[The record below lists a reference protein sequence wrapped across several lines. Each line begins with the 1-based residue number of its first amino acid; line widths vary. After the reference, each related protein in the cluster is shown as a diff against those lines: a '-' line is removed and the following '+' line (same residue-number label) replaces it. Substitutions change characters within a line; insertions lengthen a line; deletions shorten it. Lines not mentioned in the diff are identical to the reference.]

1 MQRRHDIDW
10 LRVLAVLLL
19 VPYHS
24 AVIFARPYVSYI
36 KVEPNAGL
44 EAFAYFLNQWHMA
57 LLFLVSGVA
66 TWFSLSS
73 RTWRQYLRERVNR
86 LIVPLVFGTLAIV
99 PIQVYF
105 QRLHYGDFSGSFIRF
120 YPHIFEG
127 IYPHGNFTW
136 GQLWFLAYL
145 FVFSL
150 IGVPLFLLLGK
161 GKPRRV
167 VEQAGAFCER
177 PGALFLA
184 AIPLMAAQAVL
195 RAKWP
200 GFQNLYDDWANFA
213 FYFTVFVYGYLLC
226 SDDGFGRAI
235 DRHWRISLGLG
246 IGAVSVILALRQT
259 GSAPAP
265 DYSPAWVFYMLL
277 HGFSSWCWL
286 VALLGLGRR
295 YLTFSNRVLEYA
307 TEAVLP
313 FYVIHHAVIVVIGY
327 YVVRWNAGDMLKFTI
342 ITIASLVLATIL
354 YDVLIR
360 RTYATRFL
368 FGMKAQR

>member
-1 MQRRHDIDW
+1 M
-10 LRVLAVLLL
+10 LAVLLL

-66 TWFSLSS
+66 TWFSLGS
-73 RTWRQYLRERVNR
+73 RTWRQYLKERVSR

-105 QRLHYGDFSGSFIRF
+105 QRLYYGDFSGSFIRF
-120 YPHIFEG
+120 YPRIFDG

-150 IGVPLFLLLGK
+150 LGLPLFLCIGPVR
-161 GKPRRV
+161 PRRA
-167 VEQAGAFCER
+167 VERAAAFCEK

-184 AIPLMAAQAVL
+184 AIPLMAAQAIL

-200 GFQNLYDDWANFA
+200 GFQNLYNDWANFA

-226 SDDGFGRAI
+226 SDERFGRAI
-235 DRHWRISLGLG
+235 DRNWRISLVLG
-246 IGAVSVILALRQT
+246 IGAMSVILALRQT

-265 DYSPAWVFYMLL
+265 DYSPAWVLYMLL
-277 HGFSSWCWL
+277 HGFGSWCWL
-286 VALLGLGRR
+286 VALLGLGRK
-295 YLTFSNRVLEYA
+295 YLMFTNRVLDYA
-307 TEAVLP
+307 TGAVLP

-327 YVVRWNAGDMLKFTI
+327 YVVRWNAGTMVKFTI

-360 RTYATRFL
+360 RTNVTRFL
-368 FGMKAQR
+368 FGMKPRR